1 MSEDRFEYE
10 GELLSVSE
18 LHRLARNGIS
28 RSGLRKRL
36 LAGMPAADAI
46 TRPVLALAESIRYA
60 RRKSHIKSPYQ

>member
-10 GELLSVSE
+10 GQALTVSE
-18 LHRLARNGIS
+18 LHKLARNGIS

-36 LAGMPAADAI
+36 RSGMSAADAM

-60 RRKSHIKSPYQ
+60 RRKSHIKNPYQ